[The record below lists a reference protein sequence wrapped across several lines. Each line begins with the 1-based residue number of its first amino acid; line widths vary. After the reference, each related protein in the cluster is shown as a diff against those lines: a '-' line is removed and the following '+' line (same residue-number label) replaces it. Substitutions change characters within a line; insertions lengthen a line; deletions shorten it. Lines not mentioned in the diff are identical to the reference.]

1 MEVRFVSF
9 LYTLGGIYY
18 SLHRGQHLCLVVIAI
33 NTYDNIMLKSISH
46 VIILY
51 LNIQNKFYKTKHSEI
66 YFCDF
71 VIAR

>member
-18 SLHRGQHLCLVVIAI
+18 SLRRGQHLCLVVIAI
-33 NTYDNIMLKSISH
+33 YTYVNNVLKSISH

-51 LNIQNKFYKTKHSEI
+51 LNIQNLFYKATIHK
-66 YFCDF
+66 YAF
-71 VIAR
+71 VILL